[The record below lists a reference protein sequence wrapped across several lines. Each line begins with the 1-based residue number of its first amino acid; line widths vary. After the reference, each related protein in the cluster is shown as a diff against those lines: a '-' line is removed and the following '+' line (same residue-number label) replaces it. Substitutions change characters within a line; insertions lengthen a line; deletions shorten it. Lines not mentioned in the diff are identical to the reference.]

1 MLEFDWLE
9 FVIHHVMESNFQ
21 ETLPPPST
29 PTPLII
35 V

>member
-21 ETLPPPST
+21 ETLPP
-29 PTPLII
+29 TPLII